1 MGRIKT
7 IVFDLG
13 GVVITLDQPQAIRR
27 FEALGL
33 QGAKEQL
40 DAYVQKGIFG
50 ELEKGTIT
58 AEVFRSELSRLIGR
72 EVSHAE
78 CAYAWQG
85 YAKEV
90 PERNLRALKELR
102 RQGYRLLLLSNTNP
116 YMMEWVDSERFDGK
130 GHAIS
135 AYFDRLYLSYRMK
148 MMKPDELI
156 FRSMLMEEQTA
167 PSEVLFVDDGVR
179 NVAAAS
185 QLGMQTLCPENG
197 ADWTKDLFELLND

>member
-33 QGAKEQL
+33 QEAKEQL

-156 FRSMLMEEQTA
+156 FRSMLMEEQTT